1 MKLKSNKRIT
11 MKKVLIL
18 IMLVALPSITFG
30 QNTTSTATTNE
41 DTKTTVETSVEVKET
56 IEVKTKDALSFDAKA
71 QVLNLNHAKS
81 NDLISIKAYKKSLQI
96 KVKEIKSC

>member
-30 QNTTSTATTNE
+30 QNTPSTATTNE
-41 DTKTTVETSVEVKET
+41 DTKTTLETSVEVKET
-56 IEVKTKDALSFDAKA
+56 IEVKTKNALTFDAKA
-71 QVLNLNHAKS
+71 QVLNLNHEKS
-81 NDLISIKAYKKSLQI
+81 NDLISIKAYRKSLQI

>member
-1 MKLKSNKRIT
+1 

-18 IMLVALPSITFG
+18 ILLVALPSITFG
-30 QNTTSTATTNE
+30 QNNPSTTTTNE

-56 IEVKTKDALSFDAKA
+56 IEVKTKDALTFDAKA
-71 QVLNLNHAKS
+71 QVLNLNHQKS